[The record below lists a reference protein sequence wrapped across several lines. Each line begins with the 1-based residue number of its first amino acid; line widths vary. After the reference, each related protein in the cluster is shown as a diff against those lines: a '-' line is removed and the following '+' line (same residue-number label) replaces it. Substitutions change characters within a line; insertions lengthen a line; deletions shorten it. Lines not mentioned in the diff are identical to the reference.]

1 MEWGEEGPGDST
13 HKHDRGKSS
22 KVALIYGT
30 DERVAQEGVGTVQLS
45 SHCQPRTLDVECKY
59 SPALDPRVSAV
70 RCPLVPRSRSLH
82 S

>member
-30 DERVAQEGVGTVQLS
+30 DERVAQEGVGTVQL
-45 SHCQPRTLDVECKY
+45 
-59 SPALDPRVSAV
+59 
-70 RCPLVPRSRSLH
+70 
-82 S
+82 